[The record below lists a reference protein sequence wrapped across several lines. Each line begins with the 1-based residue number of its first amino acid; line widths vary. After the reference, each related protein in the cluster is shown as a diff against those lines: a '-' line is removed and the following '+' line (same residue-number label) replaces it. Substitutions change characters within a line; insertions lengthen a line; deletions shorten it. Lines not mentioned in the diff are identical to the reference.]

1 MSRHSHKGKL
11 GFSLIE
17 MLIVVAVLSV
27 VLGAIFNTI
36 LDGMKK
42 YRLEENRVNTTQE
55 SREFLDQIVRD
66 LHSSGYPGLKMYNP
80 AALPAPALNNSTV
93 AAGLVAV
100 SATDLW
106 FEGDIDDTG
115 QVQSIRYTLQALPD
129 GNCPCTMMRS
139 AVLKVQGTAPSA
151 QNVNYNTQLQN
162 VINSTGGAA
171 PYAIDGTTPFN
182 GVQVNNDVLY
192 ATFKQPA
199 VFSFFDQNGN
209 PVVVPNDLRGANLN
223 TGVNVAQGLTVR
235 MMSVSLNLLSAQQDM
250 QTHLRS
256 GVSMRAMVKLI
267 NVQN

>member
-1 MSRHSHKGKL
+1 
-11 GFSLIE
+11 
-17 MLIVVAVLSV
+17 MLIVVAVLSL

-66 LHSSGYPGLKMYNP
+66 LHSAGYPGQKMYNP
-80 AALPAPALNNSTV
+80 AALAAPPLNNFNV

-100 SATDLW
+100 SATDIW

-139 AVLKVQGTAPSA
+139 AVLKIQAAPTA
-151 QNVNYNTQLQN
+151 QQINYNTQLQN

-171 PYAIDGTTPFN
+171 PYAVDGTTPFN
-182 GVQVNNDVLY
+182 GVAVNNDVLY
-192 ATFKQPA
+192 AALKQPA

-209 PVVVPNDLRGANLN
+209 PVVVPNDLQGANLN
-223 TGVNVAQGLTVR
+223 TGIGVAQNLNVR
-235 MMSVSLNLLSAQQDM
+235 MLSVALNLLSAQQDM

-256 GVSMRAMVKLI
+256 GVSMRAMVKL
-267 NVQN
+267 NNLQN

>member
-1 MSRHSHKGKL
+1 MSRHLHKGQP

-17 MLIVVAVLSV
+17 MLIVVAVLSL

-80 AALPAPALNNSTV
+80 GALAAPPLNNTNV

-100 SATDLW
+100 SATDIW
-106 FEGDIDDTG
+106 FEGDIDDSG
-115 QVQSIRYTLQALPD
+115 NVQSIRYTLQPLANGD
-129 GNCPCTMMRS
+129 CPCTMMRS
-139 AVLKVQGTAPSA
+139 AVVKVQAAPTA
-151 QNVNYNTQLQN
+151 QQINYNTQLQN
-162 VINSTGGAA
+162 VINSTGGLA
-171 PYAIDGTTPFN
+171 PYAIAGTTLFS
-182 GVQVNNDVLY
+182 GVAVNNDVLY

-199 VFSFFDQNGN
+199 VFTFYDQNGN
-209 PVVVPNDLRGANLN
+209 AVAVPNDLQGANLN
-223 TGVNVAQGLTVR
+223 TGINVAQGLNVR
-235 MMSVSLNLLSAQQDM
+235 MISVSLNLLSAKQDL

-256 GVSMRAMVKLI
+256 GVSMRAMVKLV
-267 NVQN
+267 NLQN

>member
-1 MSRHSHKGKL
+1 MRRHLHKGQR

-17 MLIVVAVLSV
+17 MLIVVAVLSL

-80 AALPAPALNNSTV
+80 GALVAPALNSPNV

-100 SATDLW
+100 SATDIW
-106 FEGDIDDTG
+106 FEGDIDDSG
-115 QVQSIRYTLQALPD
+115 NVQSIRYTLQPLANGD
-129 GNCPCTMMRS
+129 CPCTMMRS
-139 AVLKVQGTAPSA
+139 AVIKVQAAPTA
-151 QNVNYNTQLQN
+151 QQINYNTQLQN
-162 VINSTGGAA
+162 VINSIGGLN
-171 PYAIDGTTPFN
+171 PYAVDGTTLFN
-182 GVQVNNDVLY
+182 GNQVANDVLY

-199 VFSFFDQNGN
+199 VFTFYDQNGN
-209 PVVVPNDLRGANLN
+209 AVVVPNDLQGANLN
-223 TGVNVAQGLTVR
+223 TGINVAQGLNVR
-235 MMSVSLNLLSAQQDM
+235 MMSVALNLLSSKQDL

-267 NVQN
+267 NLQN

>member
-1 MSRHSHKGKL
+1 MSRHWHEGQR
-11 GFSLIE
+11 GFSLLE
-17 MLIVVAVLSV
+17 MLIVVAVLSL

-66 LHSSGYPGLKMYNP
+66 LHSAGYPGLKMYNP
-80 AALPAPALNNSTV
+80 GVLAAPALNNANV

-100 SATDLW
+100 SATDIW

-115 QVQSIRYTLQALPD
+115 NVQSIRYTLQALANGD
-129 GNCPCTMMRS
+129 CPCTMMRS
-139 AVLKVQGTAPSA
+139 GVVKIQGTAPSG
-151 QNVNYNTQLQN
+151 QNINYNTQLQN

-182 GVQVNNDVLY
+182 GIQVANDVLY
-192 ATFKQPA
+192 AAFKGPP
-199 VFSFFDQNGN
+199 VFGFFDQNGN
-209 PVVVPNDLRGANLN
+209 PVVVPNDLQGANLN
-223 TGVNVAQGLTVR
+223 TGINAAANVR
-235 MMSVSLNLLSAQQDM
+235 MISVALNLLSSKQDL

-256 GVSMRAMVKLI
+256 GVSMRAMVKL
-267 NVQN
+267 NNLQN

>member
-1 MSRHSHKGKL
+1 MSPHSHKSQR
-11 GFSLIE
+11 GFSLLE

-27 VLGAIFNTI
+27 VLGAIFSTV

-66 LHSSGYPGLKMYNP
+66 LHSAGYPGLKMYNP
-80 AALPAPALNNSTV
+80 AALAAPALNNSNV

-100 SATDLW
+100 SATDIW
-106 FEGDIDDTG
+106 FEGDIDDSG
-115 QVQSIRYTLQALPD
+115 NVQSIRYTLQTLAD

-139 AVLKVQGTAPSA
+139 AVVKVQGTAPSA
-151 QNVNYNTQLQN
+151 QNTNYNTQLQN

-171 PYAIDGTTPFN
+171 PYAVDGTTPFN

-192 ATFKQPA
+192 AAFKQPA

-209 PVVVPNDLRGANLN
+209 PVVVPNDLQGANLN
-223 TGVNVAQGLTVR
+223 TGINAAGNVR
-235 MMSVSLNLLSAQQDM
+235 MISIALNLLSAQQDM

-256 GVSMRAMVKLI
+256 GVSMRAMVKL
-267 NVQN
+267 NNLQN

>member
-1 MSRHSHKGKL
+1 
-11 GFSLIE
+11 

-55 SREFLDQIVRD
+55 SREFLDQVVRD
-66 LHSSGYPGLKMYNP
+66 LHSAGYPGLKMYNP
-80 AALPAPALNNSTV
+80 GALAAPALNNSNV

-100 SATDLW
+100 SATDIW
-106 FEGDIDDTG
+106 FEGDIDDSG
-115 QVQSIRYTLQALPD
+115 NVQSIRYTLQALPD

-139 AVLKVQGTAPSA
+139 AVLKVQAAPTA
-151 QNVNYNTQLQN
+151 QQINYNTQLQN

-171 PYAIDGTTPFN
+171 PYAIDGTTTFN
-182 GVQVNNDVLY
+182 GVAVNNDVLY
-192 ATFKQPA
+192 AALKQPA

-209 PVVVPNDLRGANLN
+209 PVVVPNNLQGANLN
-223 TGVNVAQGLTVR
+223 TGINVAQGLNVR
-235 MMSVSLNLLSAQQDM
+235 MLSVALNLLSAQQDM

-256 GVSMRAMVKLI
+256 GVSMRTMVKLI
-267 NVQN
+267 NLQN

>member
-1 MSRHSHKGKL
+1 
-11 GFSLIE
+11 

-66 LHSSGYPGLKMYNP
+66 LHSAGYPGQKMYNP
-80 AALPAPALNNSTV
+80 GVLGVPPLNNAIV

-100 SATDLW
+100 SATDIW

-139 AVLKVQGTAPSA
+139 AILKAQGTPPSA
-151 QNVNYNTQLQN
+151 QLVNYNTQLQN

-171 PYAIDGTTPFN
+171 PYAVDGTTPFN
-182 GVQVNNDVLY
+182 GVAVNNDVLY
-192 ATFKQPA
+192 ASLKQPA

-209 PVVVPNDLRGANLN
+209 PVVVPNDLQGANLN
-223 TGVNVAQGLTVR
+223 TGINVAQGLNVH
-235 MMSVSLNLLSAQQDM
+235 MLSVALNLLSAQQDM

-256 GVSMRAMVKLI
+256 GVSMRAMVKL
-267 NVQN
+267 NNLQN

>member
-1 MSRHSHKGKL
+1 MSRQKGQR

-27 VLGAIFNTI
+27 VLGAIFSTV

-66 LHSSGYPGLKMYNP
+66 LHSAGYPGLKMFNP
-80 AALPAPALNNSTV
+80 GALAAPALNNATV
-93 AAGLVAV
+93 ASGLVAV
-100 SATDLW
+100 SATDIW

-115 QVQSIRYTLQALPD
+115 NVQSIRYTLQALPD

-139 AVLKVQGTAPSA
+139 AVVKVQGAPSA
-151 QNVNYNTQLQN
+151 QQINYNTQLQN
-162 VINSTGGAA
+162 VINSTGGAN

-182 GVQVNNDVLY
+182 GVAVNNDVLY

-199 VFSFFDQNGN
+199 VFTYFDQNGN
-209 PVVVPNDLRGANLN
+209 PVVVPNDLQGANLN
-223 TGVNVAQGLTVR
+223 TGINVAQGLNVR
-235 MMSVSLNLLSAQQDM
+235 MISIALNLLSAQQDM

-256 GVSMRAMVKLI
+256 GVSMRAMVKL
-267 NVQN
+267 NNLQN

>member
-1 MSRHSHKGKL
+1 MSHHLQKGQR

-17 MLIVVAVLSV
+17 MLIVVAVLSL

-36 LDGMKK
+36 MDGMKK

-80 AALPAPALNNSTV
+80 GALPAPALNNANV

-100 SATDLW
+100 SATDIW
-106 FEGDIDDTG
+106 FEGDIDDSG
-115 QVQSIRYTLQALPD
+115 NVQSIRYTLQPLAD

-139 AVLKVQGTAPSA
+139 AVQKFQGTAPSA
-151 QNVNYNTQLQN
+151 QNINYNTQLQN
-162 VINSTGGAA
+162 VINSTGGLN

-182 GVQVNNDVLY
+182 GIQVANDVLY
-192 ATFKQPA
+192 AAYKQPA
-199 VFSFFDQNGN
+199 VFTFYDQNGN
-209 PVVVPNDLRGANLN
+209 AVVVPNDLQGANLN
-223 TGVNVAQGLTVR
+223 TGINVAQGLNVR
-235 MMSVSLNLLSAQQDM
+235 MMSVALNLLSSKQDL

-267 NVQN
+267 NLQN

>member
-1 MSRHSHKGKL
+1 MSRHLHHGQR

-66 LHSSGYPGLKMYNP
+66 LHSAGYPGLKVYNP
-80 AALPAPALNNSTV
+80 GDVAAPALNNNYI

-100 SATDLW
+100 SATDIW
-106 FEGDIDDTG
+106 FEGDIDDSGNVLT
-115 QVQSIRYTLQALPD
+115 IRYTLQPLAD

-139 AVLKVQGTAPSA
+139 GVQKQPNTAPTA
-151 QNVNYNTQLQN
+151 QPVNYNTQLQN

-171 PYAIDGTTPFN
+171 PYAIDGTTRFGN
-182 GVQVNNDVLY
+182 GAPVNNDTLY
-192 ATFKQPA
+192 ASFKTPP
-199 VFSFFDQNGN
+199 VFSFYDQNGN
-209 PVVVPNDLRGANLN
+209 AIVVPNDLQGANLN
-223 TGVNVAQGLTVR
+223 TGATAAGNVR
-235 MMSVSLNLLSAQQDM
+235 MISVALNLLSAQQDL

-256 GVSMRAMVKLI
+256 GVSMRAMVKVNNLS
-267 NVQN
+267 N

>member
-1 MSRHSHKGKL
+1 MSRHLHKGHR

-17 MLIVVAVLSV
+17 MLIVLAVLSL

-66 LHSSGYPGLKMYNP
+66 LHSAGYPSVKMYNP
-80 AALPAPALNNSTV
+80 GALAVPALNNSTV

-100 SATDLW
+100 SATDIW
-106 FEGDIDDTG
+106 FEGDIDDSG
-115 QVQSIRYTLQALPD
+115 NVQSIRYTLQPLANGD
-129 GNCPCTMMRS
+129 CPCTMMRS
-139 AVLKVQGTAPSA
+139 GVLKVQAAPTA
-151 QNVNYNTQLQN
+151 QQINYNTQLQN
-162 VINSTGGAA
+162 VINSTGGAN

-182 GVQVNNDVLY
+182 GIQVANDVLY
-192 ATFKQPA
+192 ASFKQPA

-209 PVVVPNDLRGANLN
+209 PVVVPNDLQGANLN
-223 TGVNVAQGLTVR
+223 TGINVAQGLNVR
-235 MMSVSLNLLSAQQDM
+235 MISVALNLLSSKQDL

-256 GVSMRAMVKLI
+256 GVSMRAMVKL
-267 NVQN
+267 NNLQN